1 MSTPSSATVL
11 HQIGNTLNK
20 LKAEKEQAQHQYE
33 IEKEN
38 LSNVERELEELRSQA
53 DYLQE
58 VIQEKEEAVNEFSM
72 KIEECE
78 KAYSKLVSNSTE
90 LLQAIQQ
97 EESNLRNKMRP
108 GANPQKKKDE
118 PAEEEAGEEE
128 EGDDED
134 GDEN

>member
-38 LSNVERELEELRSQA
+38 LTNVERELEELRSQA
-53 DYLQE
+53 DYMQE

-78 KAYSKLVSNSTE
+78 KAYNKLVSNSTE

-134 GDEN
+134 GDDN